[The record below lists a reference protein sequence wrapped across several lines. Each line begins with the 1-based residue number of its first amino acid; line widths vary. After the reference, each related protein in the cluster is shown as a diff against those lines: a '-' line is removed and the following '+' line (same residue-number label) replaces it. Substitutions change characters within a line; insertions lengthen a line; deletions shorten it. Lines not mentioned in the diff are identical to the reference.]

1 MANNLYITAMEAES
15 GKITLVLGVMET
27 LVRHIRNVG
36 FFRPVIIAIDPP
48 DNDIQLILSRYNPKL
63 SYADTYGCTYDQ
75 AREMIANGQYP
86 ELLETIV
93 SKYKRLESQ
102 CKFVL
107 CEGTDYS
114 GVSSALEFD
123 FNADVASNIGAP
135 VMLVINGQGKIP
147 TNLPN
152 VVRVARGA
160 FEERNCTVL
169 TTCINRIEAAQ
180 MDAVANAF
188 TDGQEPGKPV
198 FLLPADANLE
208 KPTVGDI
215 LRALDAHL
223 VNGDLEGLERVALD
237 YKVAAMQLPL
247 FLEHIN
253 EGTLVITPGDRVDI
267 QIGCLATPF
276 FPNCPSVSGIVLTGG
291 VAPPPQIIGLLAKLP
306 KPSLP
311 VLSVAD
317 DTYTTAVKIHNVRP
331 LITPGNERKIALAL
345 GIFESHIDVKAL
357 EEQIIQSKSE
367 KMTPIMFQY
376 QLIERAKAMPRH
388 IVLAEGTED
397 RILRA
402 SEILL
407 RRKVC
412 DLTLLGDAAEI
423 KRRIATLGLDL
434 NGARLVDPIHSDWLE
449 DFSKTYFELRQGKGV
464 SAAMAR
470 DMMLDPSYFST
481 MMVFKGYADGMVS
494 GAVHSTADTIRPS
507 LQIIKT
513 KPGCAT
519 VSSVFLMCLADRVL
533 VYGDCAVNPDP
544 DASQLADIAIS
555 SAETARSFG
564 IEPLVAM
571 CSYSSGASGAGAD
584 VEKVRQATA
593 MVRKTCPDLK
603 IEGPI
608 QYDAAVDPEVAK
620 TKMPDS
626 EVAGR
631 ATVFIFPDLNTGN
644 NLYKT
649 VQRSAGAVA
658 IGPVLQGLR
667 KPVNDLSRGCTLTDI
682 VNTVAVTAIIA
693 QSAPKGQEP

>member
-1 MANNLYITAMEAES
+1 MANNLYITAMEADS

-27 LVRHIRNVG
+27 LNRHIRNVG
-36 FFRPVIIAIDPP
+36 FFRPVVIASDPP
-48 DNDIQLILSRYNPKL
+48 DNDIQLILSRYNPNL
-63 SYADTYGCTYDQ
+63 PYADTYGCTYDH
-75 AREMIANGQYP
+75 AREMIAKGQYT
-86 ELLETIV
+86 ELLDTIV
-93 SKYKRLESQ
+93 SKYKKLESQ
-102 CKFVL
+102 CRFVL

-123 FNADVASNIGAP
+123 VNADVASNIGAP
-135 VMLVINGQGKIP
+135 VMIVINGQGKAP
-147 TNLPN
+147 ANLPD
-152 VVRVARGA
+152 VVRVARGG

-169 TTCINRIEAAQ
+169 ATCVNRIEPAQLENVAA
-180 MDAVANAF
+180 AF
-188 TDGQEPGKPV
+188 ASEQAGGKPI
-198 FLLPADANLE
+198 FLLPADKYLE

-215 LRALDAHL
+215 CRALDARL
-223 VNGDLEGLERVALD
+223 VNGDPEGLDRVALD

-247 FLEHIN
+247 FLEHIT

-276 FPNCPSVSGIVLTGG
+276 FPNCPSVSGLVLTGG
-291 VAPPPQIIGLLAKLP
+291 IEPPPQILGLLARLP

-311 VLSVAD
+311 VLSVTD
-317 DTYTTAVKIHNVRP
+317 DTYTTAVKVHEVRP

-357 EEQIIQSKSE
+357 EEQIIQTKSE

-402 SEILL
+402 AEILL

-412 DLTLLGDAAEI
+412 ELTLLGDADEI
-423 KRRIATLGLDL
+423 ARRVATLGLDL
-434 NGARLVDPIHSDWLE
+434 TGARFVDPIHSQWL
-449 DFSKTYFELRQGKGV
+449 DAFSETFYELRKEKGV
-464 SAAMAR
+464 NAEMAR
-470 DMMLDPSYFST
+470 DTMIDPSYFAT

-494 GAVHSTADTIRPS
+494 GAVHSTANTIRPS

-519 VSSVFLMCLADRVL
+519 VSSVFLMCLADQVL

-544 DASQLADIAIS
+544 NASQLADIAIS

-571 CSYSSGASGAGAD
+571 CSYSSGASGTGAD
-584 VEKVRQATA
+584 VDKVRQATE
-593 MVRKTCPDLK
+593 MVRKARPDLK

-608 QYDAAVDPEVAK
+608 QYDAAVDAEVAK

-644 NLYKT
+644 NLYKA

-682 VNTVAVTAIIA
+682 VNTVAVTAIMA
-693 QSAPKGQEP
+693 QSDPQT

>member
-1 MANNLYITAMEAES
+1 MANNLYITSMEAES
-15 GKITLVLGVMET
+15 GKLTLVLGVMEM
-27 LVRHIRNVG
+27 LIRKIRNVG
-36 FFRPVIIAIDPP
+36 FFRPVITASNPP
-48 DNDIQLILSRYNPKL
+48 DNDIQLILSRYNPHL
-63 SYADTYGCTYDQ
+63 AYHDTYGCTLDQ
-75 AREMIANGQYP
+75 ARDMIAKGQYT
-86 ELLETIV
+86 ELLDTIV
-93 SKYKRLESQ
+93 SKYKKLESQ
-102 CKFVL
+102 CRFVL
-107 CEGTDYS
+107 CEGSDYA

-123 FNADVASNIGAP
+123 FNADVASNIGSP
-135 VMLVINGQGKIP
+135 VMIVINGQGKSP
-147 TNLPN
+147 TRLPD

-160 FEERNCTVL
+160 FAERNCTVL
-169 TTCINRIEAAQ
+169 ATCINRIEPAQ
-180 MDAVANAF
+180 MESFAAAF
-188 TDGQEPGKPV
+188 ADGQAGVETI
-198 FLLPADANLE
+198 FLLPANANLE

-215 LRALDAHL
+215 LRVLDARL
-223 VNGDLEGLERVALD
+223 VNGDLEGLDRVALD

-247 FLEHIN
+247 FLDHIT

-276 FPNCPSVSGIVLTGG
+276 FPNCPSVSGLVLTGG
-291 VAPPPQIIGLLAKLP
+291 IDPPPQILGLLARLP

-317 DTYTTAVKIHNVRP
+317 DTYATAVKIHNVRP
-331 LITPGNERKIALAL
+331 MIMPGNERKIALAL
-345 GIFESHIDVKAL
+345 GIFESHINVKAL
-357 EEQIIQSKSE
+357 EEQIIEIKSE
-367 KMTPIMFQY
+367 KVTPIMFQY
-376 QLIERAKAMPRH
+376 QLIERAKAKPRH
-388 IVLAEGTED
+388 IILAEGTED

-423 KRRIATLGLDL
+423 ERRIATLGLDL
-434 NGARLVDPIHSDWLE
+434 TGARFVDPISSQWL
-449 DFSKTYFELRQGKGV
+449 DAFSETYFELRKGKGV
-464 SAAMAR
+464 SAEMAR
-470 DMMLDPSYFST
+470 DMMIDPSYFAT

-494 GAVHSTADTIRPS
+494 GAVHSTANTIRPS

-555 SAETARSFG
+555 SAETARNFG

-571 CSYSSGASGAGAD
+571 CSYSSGSSGAGED
-584 VEKVRQATA
+584 VEKVRQATE
-593 MVRKTCPDLK
+593 MVRKARPDLK

-644 NLYKT
+644 NLYKA

-667 KPVNDLSRGCTLTDI
+667 KPVNDLSRGCTITDI
-682 VNTVAVTAIIA
+682 VNTVAVTAIMA
-693 QSAPKGQEP
+693 QSEV